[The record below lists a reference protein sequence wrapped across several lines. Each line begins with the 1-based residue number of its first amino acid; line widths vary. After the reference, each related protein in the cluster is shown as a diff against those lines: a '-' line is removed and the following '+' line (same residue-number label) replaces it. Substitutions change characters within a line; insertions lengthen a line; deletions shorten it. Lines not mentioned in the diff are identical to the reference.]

1 MDTKSNLPVLIKDG
15 PWGYQL
21 LTDKQVGKNKGTS
34 DPDFDDVTLEY
45 ALNNMRILGYCDE
58 DSRAIGKR
66 RYRIKN
72 KNIPYIVHGDRKEE
86 IKRPLTF
93 NSITLEEA
101 KVLLKCDGNPD
112 NESIK

>member
-1 MDTKSNLPVLIKDG
+1 MKIKGGADNAFIYVNLKNIEEIFDTQLNYAVDLLAKSNKKIEFKEDKELGMDTKSNLPVLIKDG

-66 RYRIKN
+66 K
-72 KNIPYIVHGDRKEE
+72 
-86 IKRPLTF
+86 
-93 NSITLEEA
+93 
-101 KVLLKCDGNPD
+101 
-112 NESIK
+112 